1 MIVDKKVEK
10 KVCGVKRFRR
20 VPCISIYQDQFK
32 INSSGEMA
40 AAQISENS
48 QLKEE
53 IRGGGEGKRRGS
65 RGGGGKKGCKVGKD
79 GAQMRPDA
87 REGERVKYSG
97 CEKLIE
103 ILIELPVIASSSII
117 PYQIEYVHNLVSHIR

>member
-1 MIVDKKVEK
+1 MDH
-10 KVCGVKRFRR
+10 GW
-20 VPCISIYQDQFK
+20 
-32 INSSGEMA
+32 
-40 AAQISENS
+40 
-48 QLKEE
+48 
-53 IRGGGEGKRRGS
+53 
-65 RGGGGKKGCKVGKD
+65 GGKKGCKVGKD

>member
-53 IRGGGEGKRRGS
+53 IRGGGGRVNDVDHGW
-65 RGGGGKKGCKVGKD
+65 GGKEGMQGRE
-79 GAQMRPDA
+79 GWSTDA
-87 REGERVKYSG
+87 ARCERGREGE
-97 CEKLIE
+97 I
-103 ILIELPVIASSSII
+103 
-117 PYQIEYVHNLVSHIR
+117 

>member
-1 MIVDKKVEK
+1 
-10 KVCGVKRFRR
+10 
-20 VPCISIYQDQFK
+20 
-32 INSSGEMA
+32 
-40 AAQISENS
+40 
-48 QLKEE
+48 
-53 IRGGGEGKRRGS
+53 
-65 RGGGGKKGCKVGKD
+65 
-79 GAQMRPDA
+79 MRPDA

>member
-53 IRGGGEGKRRGS
+53 IRGGGGKGKRRGS
-65 RGGGGKKGCKVGKD
+65 RVGGERRDARSGRMEHRCG
-79 GAQMRPDA
+79 QMRE
-87 REGERVKYSG
+87 RERG
-97 CEKLIE
+97 
-103 ILIELPVIASSSII
+103 
-117 PYQIEYVHNLVSHIR
+117 